1 MRTEQPTPS
10 QPGHEREAAKVP
22 RMLRAP
28 IADSILGSILLAVIL
43 GGVMV
48 MLIYL

>member
-1 MRTEQPTPS
+1 
-10 QPGHEREAAKVP
+10 
-22 RMLRAP
+22 MLRAL

-48 MLIYL
+48 MLLYL